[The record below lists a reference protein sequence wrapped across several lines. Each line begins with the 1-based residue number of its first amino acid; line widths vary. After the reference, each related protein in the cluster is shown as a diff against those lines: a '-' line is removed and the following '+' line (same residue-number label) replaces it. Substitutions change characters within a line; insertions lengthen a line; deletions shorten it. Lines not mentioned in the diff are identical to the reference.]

1 MYAIYIYVS
10 NIYIYLCNIYIHVC
24 DIYICDIYIDR
35 DRYGYIQIYRYMDIY
50 EIYAVVFPGYD
61 YIFTCLVI
69 SKIATSFSTP

>member
-1 MYAIYIYVS
+1 
-10 NIYIYLCNIYIHVC
+10 
-24 DIYICDIYIDR
+24 
-35 DRYGYIQIYRYMDIY
+35 MDIY

>member
-35 DRYGYIQIYRYMDIY
+35 DRYGYI
-50 EIYAVVFPGYD
+50 
-61 YIFTCLVI
+61 
-69 SKIATSFSTP
+69 